1 MQIGCTVLNN
11 SLLGGFHVFLDHSE
25 RYNASQYI
33 GDEGGGYEQKGDE
46 QAYYISWARLNRNGQ
61 KSEP

>member
-1 MQIGCTVLNN
+1 
-11 SLLGGFHVFLDHSE
+11 LGGFHVFLDLLEH
-25 RYNASQYI
+25 YNAGQYI
-33 GDEGGGYEQKGDE
+33 TDEGGGYEQKGDE